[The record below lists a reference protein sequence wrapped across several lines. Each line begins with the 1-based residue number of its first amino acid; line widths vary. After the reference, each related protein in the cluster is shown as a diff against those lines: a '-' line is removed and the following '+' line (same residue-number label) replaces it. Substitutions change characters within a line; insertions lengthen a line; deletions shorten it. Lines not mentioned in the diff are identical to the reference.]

1 MGLLDAGVV
10 RGLDSVRVAEE
21 VGEEPQVPPLVRI
34 PAVHGVA
41 PKDER
46 VARGDG
52 HQLDP
57 AGALVDEA
65 NLDRT
70 VALRLPGPVHGGD
83 DGEGSLAHWS
93 VVRLSPVIQVVLLYA
108 AAGGSRPLSKT

>member
-21 VGEEPQVPPLVRI
+21 VGKEPQVPPLVRI

-46 VARGDG
+46 VARGDR

-57 AGALVDEA
+57 LVDEA
-65 NLDRT
+65 NLDHT

-83 DGEGSLAHWS
+83 DGEELAHWS
-93 VVRLSPVIQVVLLYA
+93 VVRLSPVIQVVLLDA
-108 AAGGSRPLSKT
+108 AAGGALHGPKLAS

>member
-1 MGLLDAGVV
+1 MLDAGVV
-10 RGLDSVRVAEE
+10 LGLGSVRVAEE

-46 VARGDG
+46 VARGDR

-57 AGALVDEA
+57 LVDEA
-65 NLDRT
+65 NLDHT
-70 VALRLPGPVHGGD
+70 VALRLPRPVHGGD

-93 VVRLSPVIQVVLLYA
+93 VVRLSPVIQVVLLDA